1 MTPRKSLR
9 TSLALT
15 SVLLASLGTAL
26 AYDFNEQFLV
36 AACPTEQP
44 SNGKIKSM
52 SVVTPNGVGVRHR
65 GTLTG
70 DAVLYCQIDV
80 SDPSYNYFNWLQIVA
95 EDDTTTGSITATL
108 YRQDILNPSAPV
120 AMASVTT
127 GNVAGV
133 QIASTSLD
141 DSLNE
146 YQYVYWIEVRLSRS
160 STASTVT
167 AYSVALMDV
176 F

>member
-1 MTPRKSLR
+1 MTRKSIR
-9 TSLALT
+9 TAVALT
-15 SVLLASLGTAL
+15 SVLLASLGTAA
-26 AYDFNEQFLV
+26 AYDFNEQHLV
-36 AACPTEQP
+36 AACATDSP

-52 SVVTPNGVGVRHR
+52 TVTTSNGVGVRHR

-70 DAVLYCQIDV
+70 DAVLYCQIDA
-80 SDPSYNYFNWLQIVA
+80 DEQNYFNWFQIVA
-95 EDDTTTGSITATL
+95 EDNTSTGSVTATL
-108 YRQDILNPSAPV
+108 YRQDILSPSAPV

-127 GNVAGV
+127 GNQAGV

-146 YQYVYWIEVRLSRS
+146 YQYVYWIEVRLNRTS
-160 STASTVT
+160 SASTVT

-176 F
+176 L